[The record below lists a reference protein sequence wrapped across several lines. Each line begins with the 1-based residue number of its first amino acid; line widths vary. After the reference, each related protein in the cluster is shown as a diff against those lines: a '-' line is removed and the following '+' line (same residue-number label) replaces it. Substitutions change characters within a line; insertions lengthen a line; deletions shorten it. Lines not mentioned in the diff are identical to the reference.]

1 MFDSIF
7 GKKHNSK
14 NDYGKKDESL
24 FHKGVKVIAE
34 KAGSVADVA
43 SKVADVSGTIASGAG
58 VLAGGAA
65 AIGLEPVAAGLAGV
79 AGVAKGVQGVSTLV
93 SKGARAAGAGAKG
106 VLAGEAAIDKARRG
120 DFLGAIKSS
129 KEAGAQLKS
138 AKSQSAGLRKDIERR
153 KNK

>member
-7 GKKHNSK
+7 GKKNSSK
-14 NDYGKKDESL
+14 NNYGKKDESI
-24 FHKGVKVIAE
+24 FHKGLKFVAD
-34 KAGSVADVA
+34 KADSVADVA
-43 SKVADVSGTIASGAG
+43 KSVADVSGTIASGAG

-79 AGVAKGVQGVSTLV
+79 AGVAKGVQGVSTLA

-106 VLAGEAAIDKARRG
+106 ALAGEAAIDAARRG
-120 DFLGAIKSS
+120 DFMGAIKSS

-138 AKSQSAGLRKDIERR
+138 AKSQSSALKKDIERR
-153 KNK
+153 RKK